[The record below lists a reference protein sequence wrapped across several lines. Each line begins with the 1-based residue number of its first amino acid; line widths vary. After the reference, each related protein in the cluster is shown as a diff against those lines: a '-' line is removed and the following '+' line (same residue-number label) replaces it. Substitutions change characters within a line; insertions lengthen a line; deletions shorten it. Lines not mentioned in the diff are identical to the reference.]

1 MNGETQHDVFLELLE
16 AWEEAKLCIIHEY
29 SGHWDEDEKA
39 LRGDVRAWRL
49 RYRGAA

>member
-1 MNGETQHDVFLELLE
+1 MNGETQYDVFLELLD
-16 AWEEAKLCIIHEY
+16 AWEESRLHLIHEY
-29 SGHWDEDEKA
+29 SGDFDEDEKG